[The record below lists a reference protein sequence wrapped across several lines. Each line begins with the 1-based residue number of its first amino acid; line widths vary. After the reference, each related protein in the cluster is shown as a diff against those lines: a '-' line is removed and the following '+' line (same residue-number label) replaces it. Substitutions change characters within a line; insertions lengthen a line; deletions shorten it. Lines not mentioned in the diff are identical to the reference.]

1 MARLLT
7 LFMIFALVMTQGLS
21 MAAALCRQENVQE
34 HILARQNSDPKIA
47 AVSLKE
53 EAAAS
58 AATKKAPGSTDPSS
72 LWPAKMLPADGVP
85 APLRFA
91 EHLPLRPVHQAALPS
106 VPVPPLLKP
115 PSA

>member
-7 LFMIFALVMTQGLS
+7 IFMIFALVTTQGLS
-21 MAAALCRQENVQE
+21 MAAALCRHENVQE
-34 HILARQNSDPKIA
+34 HILARENQDPEIA
-47 AVSLKE
+47 GVSLRE

-58 AATKKAPGSTDPSS
+58 AATEKASGTADPSS

-85 APLRFA
+85 TPLLFV
-91 EHLPLRPVHQAALPS
+91 EHLRPRPGHQSAIPS

>member
-7 LFMIFALVMTQGLS
+7 FFMIFALVTIQGLS
-21 MAAALCRQENVQE
+21 MAAALCRHENAQE
-34 HILARQNSDPKIA
+34 HILARQNEDPKIA
-47 AVSLKE
+47 AVSLGE

-58 AATKKAPGSTDPSS
+58 AATEKASGTADPSS
-72 LWPAKMLPADGVP
+72 LWPAKMLPADAVP
-85 APLRFA
+85 APLLFA
-91 EHLPLRPVHQAALPS
+91 DRPRPRPLHQAAIPS